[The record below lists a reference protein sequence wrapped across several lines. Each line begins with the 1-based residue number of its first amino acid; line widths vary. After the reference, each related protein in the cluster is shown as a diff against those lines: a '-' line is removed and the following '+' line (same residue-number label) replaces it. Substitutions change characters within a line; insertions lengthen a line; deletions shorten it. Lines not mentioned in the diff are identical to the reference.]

1 MMRWLSVFLL
11 LMMGSPAFALDDTPE
26 NRATQVDR
34 YLTATPP
41 QAVFTDMM
49 EKISTAM
56 PPDQRGMFV
65 SLMTK
70 QLDFKALTEAMRGAM
85 MKIFTADELSALAD
99 FYSSPQGKSAMSK
112 MGDYM
117 AELMPI
123 MSAQMAKAQG
133 AVIEEMMKQQKP

>member
-1 MMRWLSVFLL
+1 
-11 LMMGSPAFALDDTPE
+11 
-26 NRATQVDR
+26 
-34 YLTATPP
+34 
-41 QAVFTDMM
+41 M